1 MDKVSG
7 FWALLD
13 ALGNKPDEKR
23 TRSTATYS
31 GTDSDGTP
39 WVTFPGSSEPTPVRG
54 SVTSDLSMGDE
65 VEVEVSN
72 GRVSIVG
79 NNTDPSLGTKA
90 VARAIAPALEK
101 AEQTER
107 IAREATEGVAAAQT
121 AVKAATDAAT
131 QAAANAQ
138 AAIDASDQ
146 HFFSDSNGVHVS
158 TEEDAPTG
166 TRNILINSL
175 GVILRKASTIL
186 AQFTEG
192 EVAFYDGSGNQAAN
206 VVASFGTGGAQ
217 IGKSGESHM
226 ELDYHSMKLIDKEG
240 DVYFLAIDLRDE
252 SGVATLIEYFV
263 GDGSNVSFSVRY
275 QINAVVSVFIGGVST
290 SFSVPDTGNRTTVIL
305 NTVPENGQTVTITY
319 ETKSPHLKAYTFG
332 ERLSNSLIKMGPYS
346 VAEGSAVESSG
357 YASHAEGNVTV
368 ASGAMSH
375 AEGSDA
381 TASGR
386 CSHVEGEE
394 TVASGTS
401 SHCEGFYSTASGA
414 YAHAEGLHSTASGYC
429 SHAEGSTVTASGYC
443 SHAQN
448 RRTIAASRSQTAIG
462 ILNIEDAN
470 DTYALIIGNGTEDNN
485 NTVRSNAL
493 TVDWDGNVECG
504 TVNGIAFDPVGTV
517 LSETDT
523 TDVSTSTNTDVASIT
538 LTAGTWLVNARLQ
551 FASNSTG
558 RRAAKLSTT
567 SVDSSNV
574 ISTDARNAVDGG
586 ATNIQTERLFAL
598 SSQSTVYLI
607 GWQNSGSTLSCTGDI
622 QAVRLA
628 VMNDVPLST
637 VYTSSSAPTS
647 AQGSDGDVWLVV

>member
-192 EVAFYDGSGNQAAN
+192 EVAFYDGAGNAAGN
-206 VVASFGTGGAQ
+206 VVAAFGTSGAQ
-217 IGKSGESHM
+217 IGKSGESHAL
-226 ELDYHSMKLIDKEG
+226 LDYRSLKMVDADENE
-240 DVYFLAIDLRDE
+240 YFGVGDLRGSD
-252 SGVATLIEYFV
+252 GKATITEKFV
-263 GDGSNVSFSVRY
+263 GDGDADSFMLSVRAISSGFSATVEDSSGNDVTSNY
-275 QINAVVSVFIGGVST
+275 SVTNMAVSAR
-290 SFSVPDTGNRTTVIL
+290 FSPALASGDVA
-305 NTVPENGQTVTITY
+305 TVTYKT
-319 ETKSPHLKAYTFG
+319 ESTLAKSYTAGLRASGSFAAPM
-332 ERLSNSLIKMGPYS
+332 SF
-346 VAEGSAVESSG
+346 AEGNNVTASG
-357 YASHAEGNVTV
+357 AFSHAEGASTA
-368 ASGAMSH
+368 ASGRAAHAEGSSTEASGYGSH
-375 AEGSDA
+375 AEG
-381 TASGR
+381 
-386 CSHVEGEE
+386 
-394 TVASGTS
+394 
-401 SHCEGFYSTASGA
+401 YSTK
-414 YAHAEGLHSTASGYC
+414 AHGDY
-429 SHAEGSTVTASGYC
+429 SHAEGQLTEASGNL
-443 SHAQN
+443 SHAAGVG
-448 RRTIAASRSQTAIG
+448 TLASSYCQTAIG
-462 ILNIEDAN
+462 EYNVEDAN
-470 DTYALIIGNGTEDNN
+470 DEYALIIGNGSSE
-485 NTVRSNAL
+485 VARSNAL
-493 TVDWDGNVECG
+493 TVDWDGNVECASF
-504 TVNGIAFDPVGTV
+504 NGVTFDNAGSI

-523 TDVSTSTNTDVASIT
+523 ASVATSTNSNVASIT

-551 FASNSTG
+551 FESNATG

-567 SVDSSNV
+567 SADSANV

-586 ATNIQTERLFAL
+586 ATNTQTERLFAL
-598 SSQSTVYLI
+598 SSQSTVYLVA
-607 GWQNSGSTLSCTGDI
+607 WQNSGSTLSCTGDI

>member
-192 EVAFYDGSGNQAAN
+192 EVAFYDGAGNNASN
-206 VVASFGTGGAQ
+206 VVAAFGTSGAQ
-217 IGKSGESHM
+217 IGKSGASHAV
-226 ELDYHSMKLIDKEG
+226 LDYHSLQLVDMDG
-240 DVYFLAIDLRDE
+240 NGYFNVSDLRGTN
-252 SGVATLIEYFV
+252 GVAQIVDTFMGDGAKTSFTLSLIANSSSYTVKVKNEYNQDV
-263 GDGSNVSFSVRY
+263 TSNYTVSKTTTSVSITSAPARGYVVTATYNTTDSRAKAYTAGNRYSGSNVGGYSFAAGMNVTASGAY
-275 QINAVVSVFIGGVST
+275 SHAEGEYTNAVGRS
-290 SFSVPDTGNRTTVIL
+290 
-305 NTVPENGQTVTITY
+305 
-319 ETKSPHLKAYTFG
+319 
-332 ERLSNSLIKMGPYS
+332 
-346 VAEGSAVESSG
+346 
-357 YASHAEGNVTV
+357 SHAEGNEAT
-368 ASGAMSH
+368 ASGLFGHAEGDNTTASGSTSH
-375 AEGSDA
+375 AEGCST

-386 CSHVEGEE
+386 
-394 TVASGTS
+394 
-401 SHCEGFYSTASGA
+401 Y
-414 YAHAEGLHSTASGYC
+414 
-429 SHAEGSTVTASGYC
+429 

-448 RRTIAASRSQTAIG
+448 LGTIAASGNQTAIG
-462 ILNIEDAN
+462 KYNVADDSDE
-470 DTYALIIGNGTEDNN
+470 YALIIGNGTGIADNN
-485 NTVRSNAL
+485 RSNAL

-551 FASNSTG
+551 FTSNSTG

-567 SVDSSNV
+567 SADSANV

-628 VMNDVPLST
+628 VMNDVPFST

>member
-1 MDKVSG
+1 MVDKVSG

-13 ALGNKPDEKR
+13 ALGKDEKAKR
-23 TRSTATYS
+23 TRTTAVYS
-31 GTDSDGTP
+31 GSDSDGTP

-107 IAREATEGVAAAQT
+107 IAREATEGVVAAQT

-192 EVAFYDGSGNQAAN
+192 EVAFYDGAGNNASN
-206 VVASFGTGGAQ
+206 VVAAFGTSGAQ
-217 IGKSGESHM
+217 IGKSGASHAV
-226 ELDYHSMKLIDKEG
+226 LDYHSLQLVDMDG
-240 DVYFLAIDLRDE
+240 NGYFNVSDLRGTN
-252 SGVATLIEYFV
+252 GVAQIVDTFMGDGAKTSFTLSLIANSSSYTVKVKNEYNQDV
-263 GDGSNVSFSVRY
+263 TSNYTVSKTTTSVSITSAPARGYVVTATYNTTDSRAKAYTAGNRYSGSNVGGYSFAAGMNVTASGAY
-275 QINAVVSVFIGGVST
+275 SHAEGEYTNAVGRS
-290 SFSVPDTGNRTTVIL
+290 
-305 NTVPENGQTVTITY
+305 
-319 ETKSPHLKAYTFG
+319 
-332 ERLSNSLIKMGPYS
+332 
-346 VAEGSAVESSG
+346 
-357 YASHAEGNVTV
+357 SHAEGNEAT
-368 ASGAMSH
+368 ASGLFGHAEGDNTTASGSTSH
-375 AEGSDA
+375 AEGCST

-386 CSHVEGEE
+386 
-394 TVASGTS
+394 
-401 SHCEGFYSTASGA
+401 Y
-414 YAHAEGLHSTASGYC
+414 
-429 SHAEGSTVTASGYC
+429 

-448 RRTIAASRSQTAIG
+448 LGTIAASGNQTAIG
-462 ILNIEDAN
+462 KYNVADDSDE
-470 DTYALIIGNGTEDNN
+470 YALIIGNGTGIADNN
-485 NTVRSNAL
+485 RSNAL

-551 FASNSTG
+551 FTSNSTG

-567 SVDSSNV
+567 SADSANV

-607 GWQNSGSTLSCTGDI
+607 GWQNSGSTLSCAGDI